1 MKHKWK
7 VLVISALLGLA
18 GCNQSP
24 QPTAPDSTADTTAVN
39 STEITTPEEAAV
51 STLPADAPVYIVG
64 TIASFPPFVLS
75 DEYGK
80 PKGFDIDIIRAIGE
94 KEGFAVEVITSP
106 WQGLLDMLNSHERDI
121 IATGVVINPERQKKY
136 DFSDPYL
143 DTQWM
148 GILREAPSEGKPKY
162 DNFATAVQHS
172 TKFTTQAESA
182 GVPALEALI
191 KGRTDAEV
199 IEVDSQF
206 MELEQVIRGE
216 ADMAYDISRVLQ
228 YYSNQMGDYQ
238 LYGLINPD
246 SEVEYF
252 GYAVKKGRDDGL
264 VQKINS
270 GLKKIK
276 ADGTYDKI
284 YTKWFGEAPTK

>member
-1 MKHKWK
+1 MNHKWK
-7 VLVISALLGLA
+7 VLAISALLGLA

-24 QPTAPDSTADTTAVN
+24 EPAETANAVAVSDSSE
-39 STEITTPEEAAV
+39 STEVEAPV

-64 TIASFPPFVLS
+64 TISSFPPFVLS

-80 PKGFDIDIIRAIGE
+80 PKGFDIDIIKAIGE
-94 KEGFAVEVITSP
+94 KEGFAVQVIISP
-106 WQGLLDMLNSHERDI
+106 WQGLLDMLNSDERDI
-121 IATGVVINPERQKKY
+121 IATGVVINPEREQKY

-148 GILREAPSEGKPKY
+148 GILQENPSAGRPKY
-162 DNFATAVQHS
+162 DNFAEAVQQS

-182 GVPALEALI
+182 GVPALEQLLA
-191 KGRTDAEV
+191 GRTDAKI

-206 MELEQVIRGE
+206 MELEKVVRNE

-228 YYSNQMGDYQ
+228 YYSNQMGDYN
-238 LYGLINPD
+238 LYGLVNPD
-246 SEVEYF
+246 SQVEYF
-252 GYAVKKGRDDGL
+252 GYAVKKGRDDDL
-264 VQKINS
+264 LQKINS

-284 YTKWFGEAPTK
+284 YTKWFGEAPTN